1 MLATACSFEGFE
13 LDASGYRLHRN
24 GQPIH
29 LERIPFELLCLLVE
43 RRGELVTREEIIER
57 IWGKGVFIDSENAI
71 NTAVRKIRRA
81 LKDDADDPRFIV
93 TVPARGYRFVASLDE
108 TKTAIEEPAETEAAT
123 AKETKRPSRKL
134 RLKVTVS
141 IGGLAIAVAAIL
153 VMRHFSLR
161 SPPGSIRMV
170 PKPGLPLPNI
180 PSIAVLPFTNM
191 NGDVQQDYFSDG
203 ITNDLITD
211 LSKGP
216 DIFVIDRA
224 STFTYKGKP
233 VRVQDVS
240 RELGVKYVLEG
251 GVEKAGDQ
259 VRISVQLVDATT
271 GADLW
276 AERYDRPMKDIFSL
290 QDEIVR
296 RIVTTLN
303 LQLTLWEKYGVLVR
317 KRTDNLEAYDDL
329 LRGVEYGFSSTKQG
343 NEKARQMYEK
353 AIALDPKYADAY
365 AQLAWTYYFDWIF
378 VWSRD
383 PHTLDRVF
391 DLAQQAVALDD
402 SHPMGYILLNRV
414 SLYRRQYEQA
424 LSHIHRAIALDPNN
438 ARAYFWLGNTL
449 ALSGRPAEA
458 IGFAEKAMRLDPRN
472 RDFYLFLVGL
482 AYTEMGRYADAVPAF
497 TRNVASYPN
506 NVPAHHFLIV
516 DYIELGRDE
525 EARAEASEVLRIS
538 PQFSVEALDKM
549 APSKGQTFRNRLFA
563 DLRKAGLK

>member
-1 MLATACSFEGFE
+1 MS
-13 LDASGYRLHRN
+13 
-24 GQPIH
+24 
-29 LERIPFELLCLLVE
+29 
-43 RRGELVTREEIIER
+43 
-57 IWGKGVFIDSENAI
+57 
-71 NTAVRKIRRA
+71 
-81 LKDDADDPRFIV
+81 
-93 TVPARGYRFVASLDE
+93 
-108 TKTAIEEPAETEAAT
+108 
-123 AKETKRPSRKL
+123 
-134 RLKVTVS
+134 
-141 IGGLAIAVAAIL
+141 
-153 VMRHFSLR
+153 
-161 SPPGSIRMV
+161 
-170 PKPGLPLPNI
+170 
-180 PSIAVLPFTNM
+180 
-191 NGDVQQDYFSDG
+191 
-203 ITNDLITD
+203 
-211 LSKGP
+211 
-216 DIFVIDRA
+216 
-224 STFTYKGKP
+224 
-233 VRVQDVS
+233 
-240 RELGVKYVLEG
+240 
-251 GVEKAGDQ
+251 
-259 VRISVQLVDATT
+259 
-271 GADLW
+271 
-276 AERYDRPMKDIFSL
+276 
-290 QDEIVR
+290 
-296 RIVTTLN
+296 
-303 LQLTLWEKYGVLVR
+303 
-317 KRTDNLEAYDDL
+317 KRTDNMEAYDDL

-343 NEKARQMYEK
+343 NEKARRMYEK

-383 PHTLDRVF
+383 PHTLDRIL

-516 DYIELGRDE
+516 DYIELGRND

-538 PQFSVEALDKM
+538 PQFSLEALNRM